1 LTQPTERRP
10 FAWWRSSRRA
20 VVAVAVIVVIAAA
33 VFFFW
38 PGDALSPKHEPET
51 KPDQVAA
58 MENDLRAKG
67 SAEDALARYGA
78 TLQQMAHDITALV
91 PGLKWHWNR
100 SNTSVTCPGPLAD
113 TRGVQILPRQIVF
126 EGPISD
132 EVWPQALARVRMRA
146 AALGVREVSVHADM
160 PGHHDV
166 AISGDNDAEIRFGT
180 RVAAVLSARSDCY
193 LKAADL

>member
-1 LTQPTERRP
+1 MTQPTERRP
-10 FAWWRSSRRA
+10 VAWWRSTRRA
-20 VVAVAVIVVIAAA
+20 VVAIAVIVVIAAA
-33 VFFFW
+33 VFFW
-38 PGDALSPKHEPET
+38 LADALSPRQEPDV

-67 SAEDALARYGA
+67 SAEDALVRYGA
-78 TLQQMAHDITALV
+78 ALQQMAHDITALV
-91 PGLKWHWNR
+91 PGLTWYWNLD
-100 SNTSVTCPGPLAD
+100 NTSVTCEGPLAD
-113 TRGVQILPRQIVF
+113 TRGVQILPRHIVF

-132 EVWPQALARVRMRA
+132 EVWPQALVRVRERA
-146 AALGVREVSVHADM
+146 AALGANEVFVHADK

-166 AISGDNDAEIRFGT
+166 AIAGDNGAEIRFGT